1 MVATAAIN
9 PNSSATSDVIETE
22 ATEPNAGLTELL
34 TEALNVV
41 LYEEQSVELNGAI
54 GVIEVNDADR
64 VRLTMDPEATPVG
77 NAK

>member
-1 MVATAAIN
+1 M
-9 PNSSATSDVIETE
+9 IETE

>member
-22 ATEPNAGLTELL
+22 ATGPNAELTELL